1 MKFYTISLFP
11 NTIENYVQES
21 ILGRAQKNKLIKVSN
36 FQLRDFTKDK
46 HRRTDGIPYGGGP
59 GMVLW
64 IDPVINTFEKI
75 LKEIFKDKK
84 KLPSQNNQLQQSEV
98 NKNILIINFIPNIK
112 SAKNFTNILAK
123 EYAKKYSHIIFLC
136 ARYEGLDAR
145 INLILKDILTAKK
158 KEVKEKNKETLPEKS
173 INPSVKQLQ
182 DFNFKIE
189 NISIGDFVLTGG
201 EIPAMLLIDAISRQI
216 TGVLNKNESL
226 EENRITSHKIYA
238 RPEIYEKKINQT
250 VKKYR
255 VPKVLLSGHHKKI
268 EEWRAK

>member
-1 MKFYTISLFP
+1 MNFYTISLFP

-21 ILGRAQKNKLIKVSN
+21 ILGRAQKNKLIKITN
-36 FQLRDFTKDK
+36 LQLRNFTKDK
-46 HRRTDGIPYGGGP
+46 HKRTDGIPYGGGP

-64 IDPVINTFEKI
+64 IDPIINAVEKI
-75 LKEIFKDKK
+75 LKEIFREQRDRKR
-84 KLPSQNNQLQQSEV
+84 
-98 NKNILIINFIPNIK
+98 NILIINFIPSIQN
-112 SAKNFTNILAK
+112 AKIFTNILAK

>member
-21 ILGRAQKNKLIKVSN
+21 ILGRAQKNKLIKITN
-36 FQLRDFTKDK
+36 LQLRDFTKDK

-59 GMVLW
+59 GMVIW
-64 IDPVINTFEKI
+64 IDPVVNAFEKI
-75 LKEIFKDKK
+75 LTEIFTEKNISDKIKKDSK
-84 KLPSQNNQLQQSEV
+84 
-98 NKNILIINFIPNIK
+98 KNILVINFIPNIK
-112 SAKNFTNILAK
+112 SGKVFINILAK
-123 EYAKKYSHIIFLC
+123 EYATKYSHIIFLC

-145 INLILKDILTAKK
+145 VNLILKDILTAKK
-158 KEVKEKNKETLPEKS
+158 QQNKSLE
-173 INPSVKQLQ
+173 NPNDL

-189 NISIGDFVLTGG
+189 NISVGDFILTGG

-216 TGVLNKNESL
+216 SGVLNKNDSL

-238 RPEIYEKKINQT
+238 RPEIYERKINKT
-250 VKKYR
+250 IKKYR

-268 EEWRAK
+268 EECRNKIQDARFKN